1 MQLGGKAIFCDT
13 FDNKNPGIPSRTG
26 DLDPNVWGVSR
37 ASGGRWAA
45 TRVEACNG
53 LTAKSA
59 HDLIICNGQLR
70 QASNDN
76 HDVTVLAMYPKQPF
90 DFAGRTGTVA
100 FDVSNDTQ
108 GAHAAWPEFW
118 ITDTPVPAPFSHF
131 NSWLALPKNGLGI
144 RFAANGEIGSYGLCP
159 NGNNL
164 DKRRFTVDSA
174 IVIRNYAYEDVGA
187 LGLAFAHPA
196 GGTGMKVNVL
206 DCVVRSPGPNGPLN
220 HMEIRVAQ
228 NLLEVWASDAGS
240 TVLRKI
246 ATITNPNLSFS
257 RGLVWIQD
265 AHYNASKGECPPQ
278 YSGNPVCQTEHTYTW
293 DNIAFDGPFTY
304 RDFSYDALDNNTT
317 PDSSGLMDLAKTA
330 PPNQMTTWNV
340 LNMPANPQAASV
352 RVLFN
357 WKTYFGNVPGNMIV
371 KVNGHRHTVPYPY
384 PANDTLNPG
393 DGTSFGTSSWRTYPL
408 TIPITQLVA
417 GTNVVEIG
425 TDIQND
431 NTLVS
436 NVNIV
441 LVDVPGGVPVL
452 PGSNNAYPASQ
463 VSR

>member
-1 MQLGGKAIFCDT
+1 
-13 FDNKNPGIPSRTG
+13 
-26 DLDPNVWGVSR
+26 
-37 ASGGRWAA
+37 
-45 TRVEACNG
+45 
-53 LTAKSA
+53 
-59 HDLIICNGQLR
+59 
-70 QASNDN
+70 
-76 HDVTVLAMYPKQPF
+76 MYPKQPF
-90 DFAGRTGTVA
+90 DWAGRTGTVA

-144 RFAANGEIGSYGLCP
+144 RFAANGEIGSYGICP

-187 LGLAFAHPA
+187 LGLAFAYPA

-265 AHYNASKGECPPQ
+265 AHYNASKG
-278 YSGNPVCQTEHTYTW
+278 
-293 DNIAFDGPFTY
+293 D
-304 RDFSYDALDNNTT
+304 
-317 PDSSGLMDLAKTA
+317 
-330 PPNQMTTWNV
+330 
-340 LNMPANPQAASV
+340 MPA
-352 RVLFN
+352 
-357 WKTYFGNVPGNMIV
+357 
-371 KVNGHRHTVPYPY
+371 
-384 PANDTLNPG
+384 
-393 DGTSFGTSSWRTYPL
+393 
-408 TIPITQLVA
+408 TI
-417 GTNVVEIG
+417 
-425 TDIQND
+425 
-431 NTLVS
+431 
-436 NVNIV
+436 
-441 LVDVPGGVPVL
+441 
-452 PGSNNAYPASQ
+452 
-463 VSR
+463 